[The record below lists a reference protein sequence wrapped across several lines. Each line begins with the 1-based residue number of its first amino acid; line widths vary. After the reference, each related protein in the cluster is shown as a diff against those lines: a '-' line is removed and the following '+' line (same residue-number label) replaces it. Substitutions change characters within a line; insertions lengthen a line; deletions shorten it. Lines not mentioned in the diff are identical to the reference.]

1 LEASRVLAQRL
12 LNQKL
17 TDDQRIESAFRK
29 ILCRKPTAKEKI
41 LLMEY
46 HQKELARYKADK
58 DRAKRFVQIGEFPI
72 EGNPEPSAH
81 AALMQLI
88 HTFYNLEETSTKS

>member
-1 LEASRVLAQRL
+1 
-12 LNQKL
+12 
-17 TDDQRIESAFRK
+17 
-29 ILCRKPTAKEKI
+29 
-41 LLMEY
+41 MEY

-72 EGNPEPSAH
+72 EGNPDPSAH